1 MVMVKKSCVFL
12 SFFCCMGMVQAAPA
26 CLQGVESAYQPF
38 YQVMQ
43 TGGLQARL
51 ESVNLANL
59 QRRLQSAQAAVNR
72 WPVSVDVST
81 QPYQQDSRRNSFS
94 GRTETVSVSVDLV
107 ETVRGQGRTSSQLE
121 QQRVELSLVQQQL
134 RLQAQTLVTLV
145 EMAALNDLQ
154 ELLTYRKTLL
164 QQRVEYFSI
173 RREMGDSVS
182 TELLDTESRLLETLN
197 KLDAIRIRQ
206 TTESLKLV
214 AHQQQRIQPNTL
226 ALPSIRQIPTTI
238 HLSCQSDT
246 AFSVQDKYLASQLAD
261 REISKFRQRQGI
273 QIGFFSN
280 LVNEK
285 VENAQAQKT
294 TTTGV
299 KFTYNLWSGGAGHA
313 EETALVN
320 AHFIAQDEL
329 VLQKQLEADRIENW
343 HNSKTVFLNA
353 MRANQIK
360 IEALQQQVVQLEE
373 RRLQEAGM
381 FVVASDTQ
389 LQLSLLLESDIGVRK
404 DFIVANLNLLA
415 AYNPHI

>member
-360 IEALQQQVVQLEE
+360 IEALQQHVLQLEE

>member
-381 FVVASDTQ
+381 FVMASDTQ